1 MTIKTT
7 HTAANESFSGVIDN
21 TDQAKVGA
29 SIALTEKK
37 QQARVDSR
45 LLAEHLAIQHKN
57 VLGLI
62 DENKTE
68 FEEFGPLAFETRVVK
83 RKQGGG
89 TPIRH
94 ALLNEDQSY
103 FLLTLTRNTERTK
116 RLKVELVKAFSKF
129 RQHQQAAVDY
139 LPFYHDLHD
148 AIKAL
153 TEYAHTQGSRKE
165 APIFHLMYEKLINK
179 ACGLAPGQRQNLP
192 VNTRVNIT
200 NATGFVIAAIKQGI
214 AEATD
219 YHAIYQ
225 RAKINV
231 KSVTYTGKPI
241 QLSANVNRG
250 PKQADMAGGE

>member
-1 MTIKTT
+1 MTAKTT
-7 HTAANESFSGVIDN
+7 TSAAAESFGDVTVN
-21 TDQAKVGA
+21 TDKPKAGT

-37 QQARVDSR
+37 QQARVDSW
-45 LLAEHLAIQHKN
+45 LLAENLAIQHKN
-57 VLGLI
+57 VLALI
-62 DENKTE
+62 DENKPE
-68 FEEFGPLAFETRVVK
+68 FEEFGRVAFETRALDTK
-83 RKQGGG
+83 GGKQKQR
-89 TPIRH
+89 I

-165 APIFHLMYEKLINK
+165 AHVFHMTYEKLINK

-200 NATGFVIAAIKQGI
+200 NATGAVITAIKQGI
-214 AEATD
+214 DAAVD

-225 RAKINV
+225 RAKVNV
-231 KSVTYTGKPI
+231 ESVTYTGHPVP
-241 QLSANVNRG
+241 LSASVNRD

>member
-1 MTIKTT
+1 MTAKTT
-7 HTAANESFSGVIDN
+7 TSAAAESFGDVTVN
-21 TDQAKVGA
+21 TDKPKAGH
-29 SIALTEKK
+29 SIALIEKK

-45 LLAEHLAIQHKN
+45 LLAENLAIQHKN
-57 VLGLI
+57 VMALI
-62 DENKTE
+62 DENKPD
-68 FEEFGPLAFETRVVK
+68 FEEFGRVAFETRALDTK
-83 RKQGGG
+83 GGKQKQR
-89 TPIRH
+89 I

-153 TEYAHTQGSRKE
+153 TAYANANGSRKE

-179 ACGLAPGQRQNLP
+179 ACGIESGQRQNLP

-200 NATGFVIAAIKQGI
+200 NATGAVITAIKQGI
-214 AEATD
+214 DAAVD

-231 KSVTYTGKPI
+231 ESVTYTGHPVP
-241 QLSANVNRG
+241 LSASVNRG